1 MSGQLTLNGLA
12 ASQTHLPPN
21 ELLYV
26 MVDPSSRVMSEPCPP
41 VVAVA
46 DGADVVA
53 VAVPVPLAV
62 LLEPVLPVPVPLP
75 IPVPDLFRVRLRIC
89 QHLLRCVVKHS
100 PHTETNA
107 KTRRDDQRRHAETDP
122 ETLPALL
129 GRVGVAGWVLI
140 LLAESGR
147 GGDVALLLV
156 LIAGGD
162 AVVGGVVPPDARV
175 GEVGLSSGHARS
187 STALAASARAP
198 WNENVS
204 WPSRNG
210 RLRSLYH
217 SPLCPL
223 FRLLP
228 PLVRYHCPSSP
239 CSPTPTG
246 CPR

>member
-1 MSGQLTLNGLA
+1 MSRFRVDSQLTLNGLA
-12 ASQTHLPPN
+12 ASQTHFPPN

-46 DGADVVA
+46 EGAEVVA

-62 LLEPVLPVPVPLP
+62 LLEPVLPLPLPLPDP
-75 IPVPDLFRVRLRIC
+75 IPVPDLLRVRLRMC
-89 QHLLRCVVKHS
+89 QHLLNGDVKHS
-100 PHTETNA
+100 PHAEANA

-162 AVVGGVVPPDARV
+162 AVVGSVVPSDVRV
-175 GEVGLSSGHARS
+175 GEVGLTSGHARS
-187 STALAASARAP
+187 STALATSARAAA
-198 WNENVS
+198 E
-204 WPSRNG
+204 
-210 RLRSLYH
+210 
-217 SPLCPL
+217 
-223 FRLLP
+223 RLLDSTKQK
-228 PLVRYHCPSSP
+228 SS
-239 CSPTPTG
+239 G
-246 CPR
+246 